1 MRSPSLEKSIEIIM
15 TVYILTSSV
24 TRLQRDMR
32 VIIIFSV
39 TDNHSELIMSKS
51 RVALMKTRTW
61 PELELTGIEMGTQLV
76 KYLVETTTKDRPESK
91 GISPF

>member
-61 PELELTGIEMGTQLV
+61 PELELIGIEIGTQLG
-76 KYLVETTTKDRPESK
+76 KYLVETTTEVRPESK